1 MPQYSCDPLSK
12 YILTAPPRP
21 DLGSNAGTAGAEGM
35 TTAIGINPAVP
46 RSVAVPVFQQGSS
59 DRRSKT
65 DCDGD
70 RLEAGRE
77 RTGLAAKD
85 S

>member
-1 MPQYSCDPLSK
+1 
-12 YILTAPPRP
+12 
-21 DLGSNAGTAGAEGM
+21 M